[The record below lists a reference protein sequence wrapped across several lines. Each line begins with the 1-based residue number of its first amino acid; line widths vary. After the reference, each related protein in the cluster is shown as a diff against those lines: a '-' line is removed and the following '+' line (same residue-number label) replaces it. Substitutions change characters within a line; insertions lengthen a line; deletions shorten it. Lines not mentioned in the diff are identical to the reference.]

1 MLLSKSRILG
11 EHDDALQP
19 TSRRPD
25 QASLSTR
32 TVTHRI
38 EQFTARTA
46 LYWPFLSFYLYQYTT
61 KRFAS
66 SRRPS
71 STIDPDNQYED
82 TTTVTEC
89 RILPAYWLRLKA
101 FAFQS
106 MHSKGRWKYTFRSIR
121 VLRYSHPVFDAIYLG
136 QDETV
141 KSYVKDGLV
150 SINDTAPTGC
160 TLLHVS
166 FPHCTACSSV

>member
-1 MLLSKSRILG
+1 MLLSKSPILG
-11 EHDDALQP
+11 ERDDALQP
-19 TSRRPD
+19 FRRPN

-38 EQFTARTA
+38 EHFTARTA
-46 LYWPFLSFYLYQYTT
+46 LYWLFLSFYLYQYTT

-66 SRRPS
+66 SRRPPS
-71 STIDPDNQYED
+71 FTIDPDNQYED

-106 MHSKGRWKYTFRSIR
+106 MHSKGGWKYTFRSIR

-141 KSYVKDGLV
+141 KSYVKDGSV

-160 TLLHVS
+160 TLLHVR
-166 FPHCTACSSV
+166 FPHCTACSV